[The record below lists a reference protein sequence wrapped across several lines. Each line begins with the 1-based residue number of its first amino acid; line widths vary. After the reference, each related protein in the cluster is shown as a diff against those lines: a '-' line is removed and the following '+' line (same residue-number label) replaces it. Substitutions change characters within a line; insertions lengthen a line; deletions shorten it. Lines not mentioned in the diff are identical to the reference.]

1 MVSIKLGSLEHLPPG
16 SSGAWN
22 TVRKGSCCS
31 VTSAWGAPFPGPYV
45 ATAPSR
51 PEGHLLRVV
60 FPGDPVYNHNLDST
74 SHSSLTLPPSNRVSL
89 SAYPQHVHAGGWHQR
104 AVCGTNR
111 LPAAGTQRCS
121 SCPVVLW
128 AAPPEDTDLV
138 FRASTAL
145 GPPAFPMG
153 PSLCPTYLGSATTQA
168 QGPQPPLLCTSGPR
182 QPPRFPLPSPLPSQ
196 QPLWGRDPGWESE
209 WGGQGCQGN
218 TNLIEKSVPLLR
230 KWKETPSPFFPFL

>member
-1 MVSIKLGSLEHLPPG
+1 MGTHTRPTWVPVAWSFTRHSGLMVSIKLGSLEHLPPG

-22 TVRKGSCCS
+22 TVRKRSCCS
-31 VTSAWGAPFPGPYV
+31 VTSAWGAPFPGPCV
-45 ATAPSR
+45 ATAASR

-60 FPGDPVYNHNLDST
+60 FPGDPVYNHNPDST
-74 SHSSLTLPPSNRVSL
+74 SHSSLTLPPSNRVS
-89 SAYPQHVHAGGWHQR
+89 SAYPRHVHAGGWHQR

-111 LPAAGTQRCS
+111 LPASGTQRCS

-138 FRASTAL
+138 FRARTPL

-168 QGPQPPLLCTSGPR
+168 QGPQPPPLALHLRPQTAS
-182 QPPRFPLPSPLPSQ
+182 PLPSPKSPPLPAVT
-196 QPLWGRDPGWESE
+196 L
-209 WGGQGCQGN
+209 GQGPRLG
-218 TNLIEKSVPLLR
+218 I
-230 KWKETPSPFFPFL
+230 